1 MRFSNLIFKLFASF
15 AAVALF
21 ALVPAQ
27 EEDEPPPAQE
37 QPAKQLTKE
46 EQVKA
51 YEAAVKDLPKTTG
64 AFTLY
69 QRRKEVLVELT
80 EADFDKPFFVQA
92 AFATGGNYFGM
103 QAGDPI
109 GAQDVDLFTFQK
121 QDGAVWLVRP
131 NLKYRWS
138 PDDPLALSAS
148 RSFPKAILGSYKI
161 EAQNPDRGLYLVNI
175 TGLFHGGVFQ
185 ISDIVNE
192 GGGTYALDRD
202 KCLVNKVKSFPE
214 NAVVRMMLHFA
225 TSKAP
230 GPNPLLALLGLTQ
243 TSMLEDARSLPLMV
257 TYNLWWRKDTGYM
270 PRLMDDRVGYFT
282 TDFFSIGKFYQADRK
297 ERYVNRFH
305 LAKKDPKAKLSEPV
319 KPIVWVIDNSVPPK
333 YRSAIKK
340 GILWWNEAFEEIG
353 YKNAVQVI
361 DQPDDPDYDHA
372 DGRYN
377 VIRWTISPE
386 VEKAYAIAQAR
397 TDPLTGEVLNAA
409 VSIDANYVTAAFEQ
423 HKTLLDY
430 TNPDEDVEAKTR
442 KLLRKHGWSMVHC
455 NLAEG
460 LAESARTVWTAL
472 NALGVKVG
480 RDEFAN
486 QLLMETVAHEVGHCL
501 GLRHN
506 FVGSTAYT
514 TAQLGNPQ
522 FVRSHGH
529 SASIMDYNQ
538 ANVIAALKGHS
549 CFFAPRLGV
558 YDKWAIRWGYM
569 EAQGATPTE
578 EKHALS
584 RVASQCGL
592 PGLAYMTDETADSWD
607 PADVRFDLA
616 KDSLNFS
623 SKMIYALRLNIRY
636 ACEKLPRP
644 GESYQKRTAVI
655 VGSINQILASCAGA
669 LPYIGG
675 LNANRNH
682 RGDAKEMPTLKPVD
696 PSLQNAALQFILANG
711 FAPDSLALPD
721 KVLTSLSID
730 YDEEKNASW
739 TAPLRKLV
747 SLKLSALL
755 TQMLQA
761 DRLSRIA
768 ENEQKLSGSGKAFPL
783 RDYLSQVLRSVFNEI
798 YAKKSIAPVRRDVQK
813 FALSLYVNLAG
824 AQADTA
830 ANDARAIAANL
841 VSGLG
846 VDINKALKSGKTLD
860 LATRMHLQ
868 DLAAAISRFKGRRIT
883 VAR

>member
-1 MRFSNLIFKLFASF
+1 MSFSDLTSKLVASF
-15 AAVALF
+15 AVVALF
-21 ALVPAQ
+21 GYAPAQ

-37 QPAKQLTKE
+37 QPAKPLSKE

-69 QRRKEVLVELT
+69 QRKQDVLLELT
-80 EADFDKPFFVQA
+80 DTDFDRPFFVQA
-92 AFATGGNYFGM
+92 TFSTGGNYFGM

-138 PDDPLALSAS
+138 PKDPLALAAS

-161 EAQNPDRGLYLVNI
+161 EAQNPDKGLYLVNI
-175 TGLFHGGVFQ
+175 TGLFHGSVFQ
-185 ISDIVNE
+185 ILDIVNE
-192 GGGTYALDRD
+192 GGGTYTLDRA
-202 KCLVNKVKSFPE
+202 KCLVKKVKSFPD
-214 NAVVRMMLHFA
+214 NAIVQMMLHFV

-230 GPNPLLALLGLTQ
+230 EPNPLLILLGLSQ
-243 TSMLEDARSLPLMV
+243 TSMLEDARSLPLTV

-282 TDFFSIGKFYQADRK
+282 TDFFSVGKFYQPDRK
-297 ERYVNRFH
+297 ERYINRFH
-305 LAKKDPKAKLSEPV
+305 LVKKDPKAKLSEPV

-333 YRSAIKK
+333 YRPVLKK
-340 GILWWNEAFEEIG
+340 AVLWWNEAFEEIG
-353 YKNAVQVI
+353 YKNAIQVI
-361 DQPDDPDYDHA
+361 DQPNDPDYDHA

-386 VEKAYAIAQAR
+386 VDKAYAIAQAR

-409 VSIDANYVTAAFEQ
+409 VSIDANYVAAAFEQ
-423 HKTLLDY
+423 YKSLLEY
-430 TNPDEDVEAKTR
+430 TRPDADLEAKAR
-442 KLLRKHGWSMVHC
+442 ALLRKHGWSMIHC
-455 NLAEG
+455 SLAEG
-460 LAESARTVWTAL
+460 LAESARALWTTL
-472 NALGVKVG
+472 NALGVKVS

-514 TAQLGNPQ
+514 TAELGTAS
-522 FVRSHGH
+522 FVRKNGN
-529 SASIMDYNQ
+529 SASIMDYNP
-538 ANVIAALKGHS
+538 ANVIAALKGQT
-549 CFFAPRLGV
+549 CFFAPKLGV

-569 EAQGATPTE
+569 DPQGSTPTE
-578 EKHALS
+578 ERHALS

-616 KDSLNFS
+616 KDSINFCA
-623 SKMIYALRLNIRY
+623 KQVYALRLNIRY

-644 GESYQKRTAVI
+644 GESYAKRTAVI
-655 VGSINQILASCAGA
+655 VGSINQIMASCAIT

-675 LNANRNH
+675 LIANRNH
-682 RGDAKEMPTLKPVD
+682 KGDAHEKPTLRPVE
-696 PSLQNAALQFILANG
+696 PALQDAALHFILASA
-711 FAPDSLALPD
+711 FAADSFKLPER
-721 KVLTSLSID
+721 VLNSLSVD

-739 TAPLRKLV
+739 TAPMRKLV
-747 SLKLSALL
+747 SLKLAALL
-755 TQMLQA
+755 TQMLQP

-768 ENEQKLSGSGKAFPL
+768 ENEPKLAGAKPAFTL
-783 RDYLSQVLRSVFNEI
+783 RGYLARVLDSVFREVR
-798 YAKKSIAPVRRDVQK
+798 AKTPIAPVRRDVQK
-813 FALSLYVNLAG
+813 FALSLYINLAG

-830 ANDARAIAANL
+830 ANDARAIAENL
-841 VSGLG
+841 VYGLG
-846 VDINKALKSGKTLD
+846 ADIAKTLKSGAKLD
-860 LATRMHLQ
+860 AATRLHLR
-868 DLAAAISRFKGRRIT
+868 DLSAAISRFKQRRMS
-883 VAR
+883 VSR